1 VSQAGIET
9 LMNGEV
15 ISEGRHPEARSRRSG
30 PLVGVAKAYLKVAP
44 AFPPKHWT
52 SAKPLERARMEYE
65 DEVAGGFL
73 KWFPG
78 ASLAGL
84 TMLDIG
90 SGYGG
95 RAARYRE
102 LGARKV
108 VGVEIFSRMAEESR
122 AFAESKGLAE
132 MEFHVGEGEH
142 LPFADE
148 TFDLV
153 TSYDVFEHVHE
164 LDRVFDEC
172 MRVLKPNG
180 RLLAVFPP
188 FYHPGGSH
196 LEGFVSKMPWPNVLF
211 GRETLIRA
219 VEEILREQNDGYQPN
234 PMRPR
239 DKLWCLN
246 GATIRSVKRMLR
258 ARRLREMHM
267 RLAPLFSPMNEK
279 WTRWKM
285 RYYAAFFRPLRHV
298 PVVNEM
304 FVHRIVMEVR
314 K

>member
-1 VSQAGIET
+1 
-9 LMNGEV
+9 MNGEFA
-15 ISEGRHPEARSRRSG
+15 SDRQESHLATRGAG
-30 PLVGVAKAYLKVAP
+30 PLVGAARAYLKLAP
-44 AFPPKHWT
+44 AFPPNHWT
-52 SAKPLERARMEYE
+52 APKMLERARMEYE

-78 ASLAGL
+78 VNLSGL
-84 TMLDIG
+84 SVLDIG

-95 RAARYRE
+95 RPARYRE

-108 VGVEIFSRMAEESR
+108 VGVEVLPRMVEESR
-122 AFAESKGLAE
+122 AFAESKGLSD
-132 MEFHVGEGEH
+132 MEFHVGEGEC
-142 LPFADE
+142 LPFVDDA
-148 TFDLV
+148 FDLV

-164 LDRVFDEC
+164 IEKAFDEC
-172 MRVLKPNG
+172 MRVLKHGG

-196 LEGFVSKMPWPNVLF
+196 LEGFVSKMPWPNVFF

-219 VEEILREQNDGYQPN
+219 VQGILRERDDGYQPN

-246 GATIRSVKRMLR
+246 GATIRSVKKMLDE
-258 ARRLREMHM
+258 RRFR
-267 RLAPLFSPMNEK
+267 RVQITLAPLFSPMNEK
-279 WTRWKM
+279 WMRWKM
-285 RYYAAFFRPLRHV
+285 RYYAPFFKPLRHV
-298 PVVNEM
+298 PLLNEM
-304 FVHRIVMEVR
+304 FVHRIVLDIT